1 MPNFLEYVD
10 FPRHPL
16 HITFIFNAIFLKN
29 LDGYFFSS
37 DRVSADP
44 YFSEGTRT
52 KRSTYCN
59 KKVGLD
65 SKQFEN
71 GRWST
76 AADQLRNLDKILSL
90 NSN

>member
-1 MPNFLEYVD
+1 MTYLIQLNHVRMSDFLENVD
-10 FPRHPL
+10 LSCDPL
-16 HITFIFNAIFLKN
+16 NVTFVFDSVFLKN

-52 KRSTYCN
+52 KRSTYCD

-65 SKQFEN
+65 SE
-71 GRWST
+71 
-76 AADQLRNLDKILSL
+76 
-90 NSN
+90 

>member
-1 MPNFLEYVD
+1 MSDFLENVD
-10 FPRHPL
+10 LSCDPL
-16 HITFIFNAIFLKN
+16 NVTLVFDSVFLKN

-37 DRVSADP
+37 DRVSSDP

-52 KRSTYCN
+52 KRSTYCD

-71 GRWST
+71 GRW
-76 AADQLRNLDKILSL
+76 
-90 NSN
+90 